1 MPKDPKCCLQQQN
14 PSIHVLLYYVHLS
27 LLLNGVVLLSIV
39 GNVWSSS
46 SSQVLH
52 VGQKCKRLADTRNVV
67 LAKKQQSNLGFCIR
81 EADIV

>member
-39 GNVWSSS
+39 DVWSSS

-52 VGQKCKRLADTRNVV
+52 VGQKCKRLADTSNVV
-67 LAKKQQSNLGFCIR
+67 LAKSSRVISDFAYMRLT
-81 EADIV
+81 